1 MRARVERV
9 LEEAIVAS
17 FIVVSTTIKAREV
30 KLEEG
35 LATTTCV
42 FVKAGID
49 VDRYIYVFS
58 DLVGY
63 DH

>member
-1 MRARVERV
+1 